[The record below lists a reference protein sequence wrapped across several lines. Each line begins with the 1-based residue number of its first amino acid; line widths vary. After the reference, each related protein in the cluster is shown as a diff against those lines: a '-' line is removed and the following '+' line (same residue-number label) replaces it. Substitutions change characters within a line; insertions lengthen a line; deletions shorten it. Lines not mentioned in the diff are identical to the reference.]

1 MDNTEEIRKIK
12 NKIKSIRKK
21 SRNRGEVYDDVLL
34 IPAIQEWLLNNGISK
49 EFLYDVISKY
59 EEKEG
64 DVDGKL

>member
-1 MDNTEEIRKIK
+1 LDNTEEIRKIK

-21 SRNRGEVYDDVLL
+21 SRNRGEIYDDVLL
-34 IPAIQEWLLNNGISK
+34 IPAIQEWLLNNGVSK

-64 DVDGKL
+64 DVDGTL